1 MEPIEQV
8 NFISRKI
15 KEIPTLNPPFEYT
28 DNLIVDFSR
37 RVDDFYK
44 LMKLNNSYLFFVSVV
59 DDNIWDSDFDN
70 ADMVF
75 KIFNDCY
82 DYLKNITNK
91 IVLVGD
97 KFDNALC

>member
-1 MEPIEQV
+1 MEIIKC
-8 NFISRKI
+8 NFEEISKYR
-15 KEIPTLNPPFEYT
+15 YHH
-28 DNLIVDFSR
+28 IV
-37 RVDDFYK
+37 VDSEDFYK

-59 DDNIWDSDFDN
+59 DDKIWDSDFDN

>member
-1 MEPIEQV
+1 MEIIKC
-8 NFISRKI
+8 NFEEISKYRYHHIVVDAEDFAKLAKI
-15 KEIPTLNPPFEYT
+15 NKNY
-28 DNLIVDFSR
+28 
-37 RVDDFYK
+37 
-44 LMKLNNSYLFFVSVV
+44 MFFVSVV

-82 DYLKNITNK
+82 DYWKNITNK

>member
-1 MEPIEQV
+1 MEIIKC
-8 NFISRKI
+8 NFEEISKYR
-15 KEIPTLNPPFEYT
+15 YHH
-28 DNLIVDFSR
+28 IV
-37 RVDDFYK
+37 VDSEDFYK

-82 DYLKNITNK
+82 DYFKNITNK

>member
-1 MEPIEQV
+1 MEIIKC
-8 NFISRKI
+8 NFEEISK
-15 KEIPTLNPPFEYT
+15 YQYHH
-28 DNLIVDFSR
+28 IVVDAEDFA
-37 RVDDFYK
+37 K
-44 LMKLNNSYLFFVSVV
+44 LMKINKNYMFFVSVV

-82 DYLKNITNK
+82 DYFKNITNK

>member
-1 MEPIEQV
+1 MEIIRC
-8 NFISRKI
+8 NFEEISKYRYHHIVVDAEDFAKLTKI
-15 KEIPTLNPPFEYT
+15 NKNY
-28 DNLIVDFSR
+28 
-37 RVDDFYK
+37 
-44 LMKLNNSYLFFVSVV
+44 MFFVSVV